1 VRSEK
6 TGTVGYRH
14 RMVSGGVSRVLT
26 WVGSPF
32 LALFT
37 FVGEI
42 SLIFLDSVR
51 RLFRRPVEWK
61 ETVDQMAFIGVS
73 SVPIVALTSFF
84 AGAVLSLYLSQFLS
98 EYGAT
103 TFVGATIGLT
113 LTREIGPVLAGLMV
127 AARCGSAM
135 AAQIGTMAVT
145 EQIDALRML
154 SVHPTNYLVIPRTI
168 ASITML
174 PILALIG
181 MWSGIFGGYVIGLT
195 KGVSGGTFMNSLTQF
210 TKPEDFISGMEKAP
224 FFGLVIALVACQQG
238 MRTKDGAVGVGRATT
253 NAVVIS
259 MVLVYVVDYVL
270 ASVMYR

>member
-1 VRSEK
+1 MTRA
-6 TGTVGYRH
+6 
-14 RMVSGGVSRVLT
+14 LA
-26 WVGSPF
+26 WIGSPF
-32 LALFT
+32 MALFT
-37 FVGEI
+37 FVGEV
-42 SLIFLDSVR
+42 SLIFIDVLR
-51 RLFRRPVEWK
+51 RFFRRPTEWR

-84 AGAVLSLYLSQFLS
+84 AGAVLSLYLSQFLA

-113 LTREIGPVLAGLMV
+113 ITREIGPVLAGLMV

-168 ASITML
+168 AAVTML

-181 MWSGIFGGYVIGLT
+181 MWSGVFGGYVIALT
-195 KGVSGGTFMNSLTQF
+195 KGVSGGTFMNSLVQF
-210 TKPEDFISGMEKAP
+210 TQPADFLNGMQKAP

-238 MRTKDGAVGVGRATT
+238 MRTKNGAVGVGRATT

>member
-1 VRSEK
+1 MATRGVNRTLASI
-6 TGTVGYRH
+6 GT
-14 RMVSGGVSRVLT
+14 
-26 WVGSPF
+26 PF
-32 LALFT
+32 YAFFQ
-37 FVGEI
+37 FVGEVSMI
-42 SLIFLDSVR
+42 LMDAVR
-51 RLFRRPVEWK
+51 RLFKRPTEWR
-61 ETVDQMAFIGVS
+61 ETIDQMAFIGAA

-103 TFVGATIGLT
+103 TFVGATVGLT
-113 LTREIGPVLAGLMV
+113 ITREIGPVLAGLMV

-145 EQIDALRML
+145 EQIDALKML
-154 SVHPTNYLVIPRTI
+154 SVHPTNYLVIPRVI

-181 MWSGIFGGYVIGLT
+181 MWSGVFGGYLIAIT
-195 KGVSGGTFMNSLTQF
+195 RGVSGGTFLNSLVQF
-210 TKPEDFISGMEKAP
+210 VDPSDVISGMTKAP
-224 FFGLVIALVACQQG
+224 FFGLMIALVACQQG
-238 MRTKDGAVGVGRATT
+238 MRTKNGAVGVGRATT

-259 MVLVYVVDYVL
+259 MVLVYVVDYIL